1 MTRTSFVS
9 TVAILASLGVGGITA
24 RSWLEAHDARL
35 QMQATLNAQQ
45 QLIAAAQQRE
55 QQRATELKDT
65 LAQIAELKR
74 QVQTP
79 QQIIREL
86 PQYLPLPQPI
96 QLAPAGSTQPPF
108 PGGTHAQQGSGA
120 GAVAPAPASLPDA
133 QASGGANATTPS
145 EASAPTRG
153 RSNAPAAPEVNP
165 SASRGVN
172 VPVESGASA
181 APAVEFPVTDLKP
194 LYDFV
199 QDCRACKAQLDAAR
213 ADLADERARS
223 GALAKERDAAI
234 KAAKG
239 SFWSRLTRNAKW
251 FAVGAGVGFVLSR
264 AAH

>member
-86 PQYLPLPQPI
+86 PQYLALPHPI
-96 QLAPAGSTQPPF
+96 QLAPGGAVQPPF

-133 QASGGANATTPS
+133 QAHPTNAPAQSAASTSASDNSNVPPAS
-145 EASAPTRG
+145 KASAP
-153 RSNAPAAPEVNP
+153 
-165 SASRGVN
+165 ASPGAN
-172 VPVESGASA
+172 VPVQSGASA
-181 APAVEFPVTDLKP
+181 APTVEFPVTDLKP

-213 ADLADERARS
+213 ADLTDERARS
-223 GALAKERDAAI
+223 AALAKERDAAI

-251 FAVGAGVGFVLSR
+251 FAVGAGAGFVLSR